1 MHPLLHPAGRIV
13 PYIIV
18 HQINQYRAFRI
29 IRKAGPVKESSLQ
42 PRNAASY
49 AKKRQKKAGA
59 TTYGWLAFFKFI
71 AANLSLTQAVTSG
84 SPRYGV

>member
-29 IRKAGPVKESSLQ
+29 IRKAGPVKEASLQ
-42 PRNAASY
+42 PRNEASY
-49 AKKRQKKAGA
+49 AKKRQKKAGEEQHRSIRSSA
-59 TTYGWLAFFKFI
+59 SGNRGHIRQSVTFFIKYH
-71 AANLSLTQAVTSG
+71 N
-84 SPRYGV
+84 